1 MDGSE
6 SSVYGGEGQGDYSEE
21 GKEREHGYHP
31 GESETD
37 YDPLE
42 GDNVDD
48 AIAKILADN

>member
-6 SSVYGGEGQGDYSEE
+6 SSVYGGERGDYSEEE
-21 GKEREHGYHP
+21 GKEREHNYGV
-31 GESETD
+31 ESETD